1 MVAASERGQGA
12 SLNVEKKKAFNRLS
26 RHPVSN
32 KKEAKLLVRGVPRTS
47 GERNGLGVRLY
58 FVGVGGV
65 TSVSSTSWRS
75 ERVRGFCNI
84 AVAPQWMTDNSP
96 GQSAPETRMIRA
108 LGFFAKMLRHAV
120 TPLSPFI
127 R

>member
-58 FVGVGGV
+58 FVGVGRRGRCHKRIEHIMEV
-65 TSVSSTSWRS
+65 RKGQGFLQYSSRA
-75 ERVRGFCNI
+75 
-84 AVAPQWMTDNSP
+84 AVDD
-96 GQSAPETRMIRA
+96 GQFPRA
-108 LGFFAKMLRHAV
+108 KRA
-120 TPLSPFI
+120 
-127 R
+127 